1 MRTKSFVST
10 HVLLVGALP
19 VGTRPLGDFPECA
32 DPERANPEDDCVSHT
47 LRARFC
53 EPVRILDGRAHMNNH
68 SEQAFDVLV
77 AGGGSAG
84 VAAAVASARSG
95 ARTLL
100 LERCQCLGGA
110 STLRNVVTYCGLYTL
125 NDAPKR
131 VVGGI
136 GAEVIAAL
144 RARGAIT
151 PPLRHRGVFAVFDP
165 EAVKLVLDDLC
176 ARAGVEVMFS
186 AMVVDADRTEDRI
199 TSVTV
204 ADHDGLRK
212 IHARTFVD
220 CTGEGDL
227 AAHAG
232 ASVRYGNA
240 DGVNLGTLGTRFG
253 GITPQTVVSAEDI
266 AAAVSRIDPNRSA
279 LTKDRSVIAR
289 MPISGDLVCYLA
301 SADYDPRDAASLSAA
316 ECSGRQQAWRYLD
329 ALRTIPGC
337 EQAYLVSTGPEFGTR
352 EARHIES
359 QQPLCWAHVA
369 NRTQFSDTIALGA
382 WGAEWHDRQ
391 SYVSTFEY
399 PPDKA
404 AYEIPLSCLRSRDT
418 ANLLAAGRV
427 VDGDRL
433 AGAAIRVMGTA
444 FALGHAAGV
453 AAALDADRSDW
464 SARDVQANLRTQ
476 GAILDPASLEPA

>member
-1 MRTKSFVST
+1 
-10 HVLLVGALP
+10 
-19 VGTRPLGDFPECA
+19 
-32 DPERANPEDDCVSHT
+32 
-47 LRARFC
+47 
-53 EPVRILDGRAHMNNH
+53 MNKH
-68 SEQAFDVLV
+68 SKQAFDVVV

-125 NDAPKR
+125 NEAPQR

-136 GAEVIAAL
+136 GGEIVAAL
-144 RARGAIT
+144 RAKCAIT

-165 EAVKLVLDDLC
+165 EAVKLVLDELC
-176 ARAGVEVMFS
+176 SEAGVEVAFS
-186 AMVVDADRTEDRI
+186 AMVVDAQRSGDAV

-204 ADHDGLRK
+204 ADHSGLRQ
-212 IHARTFVD
+212 IHARAFVD

-227 AAHAG
+227 ASHAG
-232 ASVRYGNA
+232 AAVRYGNA
-240 DGVNLGTLGTRFG
+240 EGINLGTLGTRFG
-253 GITPQTVVSAEDI
+253 GIAPDVVITADDI
-266 AAAVSRIDPNRSA
+266 AAAVSRVDQTNSP

-289 MPISGDLVCYLA
+289 LPISGDLVCYLA

-316 ECSGRQQAWRYLD
+316 ERSGRQQAWHYLD
-329 ALRTIPGC
+329 ALRTIAGC
-337 EQAYLVSTGPEFGTR
+337 ERAYLVSTGPEFGTR
-352 EARHIES
+352 ETRHIES
-359 QQPLCWAHVA
+359 QQPLSWQQISDRV
-369 NRTQFSDTIALGA
+369 QFDDTIALGA

-391 SYVSTFEY
+391 TYVSTFEY
-399 PPDKA
+399 PPDKS

-418 ANLLAAGRV
+418 TNLFAAGRV

-444 FALGHAAGV
+444 FALGHAAGIG
-453 AAALDADRSDW
+453 AALEADTGEW
-464 SARDVQANLRTQ
+464 SASDVQARLRAQ
-476 GAILDPASLEPA
+476 SAILDFASMQPA